1 MIEAKNINFHYR
13 HNKNDFMINDVS
25 IEIKPGYM
33 TCLLGSNGAGKTTL
47 MSLIYGIL
55 NPESGNIYYEGKP
68 VDKKTQQA
76 FHRDVAYFG
85 EKWCANNLKV
95 NENVEMLSLLY
106 PSFEKKLFDKY
117 MVLAQANDI
126 SDKKFEILSTG
137 EKAKVETAFL
147 LARTPKF
154 IILDEPLANIDPV
167 FKTDIL
173 QILQRSVADN
183 GTGVLISTH
192 LLDEISEMVDY
203 IYVMKNGQIVK
214 QGDRFELL
222 GDEDG
227 SLKSILL

>member
-1 MIEAKNINFHYR
+1 M
-13 HNKNDFMINDVS
+13 
-25 IEIKPGYM
+25 
-33 TCLLGSNGAGKTTL
+33 LL
-47 MSLIYGIL
+47 
-55 NPESGNIYYEGKP
+55 
-68 VDKKTQQA
+68 A
-76 FHRDVAYFG
+76 FN
-85 EKWCANNLKV
+85 C
-95 NENVEMLSLLY
+95 
-106 PSFEKKLFDKY
+106 
-117 MVLAQANDI
+117 
-126 SDKKFEILSTG
+126 KKFGLLSTG

-222 GDEDG
+222 GDEDV